1 MRPAF
6 ADIGLVDLGTKS
18 ILASMWPHNTQDKD
32 LPTTRGPCSYRLK
45 VDSRRH
51 RFQAHS
57 YSKWQAYC
65 SSGPNSMFL
74 GTWFM
79 VHSQT
84 LWLAHWPTT
93 DDPQGFSASSPPHPT
108 PHWGTE
114 WMPLC
119 IAFYGSAGAQTQ
131 LFLLCVASTL
141 ASAPLPQPSFYL
153 WIQEK
158 FKKKKVTCANL

>member
-1 MRPAF
+1 MRSAF
-6 ADIGLVDLGTKS
+6 ADTGLVDLGTES
-18 ILASMWPHNTQDKD
+18 ILAPMWPHNTQDKD
-32 LPTTRGPCSYRLK
+32 LPTTNWGPCSYRLMI
-45 VDSRRH
+45 DSCRH

-65 SSGPNSMFL
+65 SRSRGSGPNSMFL
-74 GTWFM
+74 GTRLM

-84 LWLAHWPTT
+84 LWWTHWPTAGSPW
-93 DDPQGFSASSPPHPT
+93 DLSASPPSHPT
-108 PHWGTE
+108 PHWDTE

-119 IAFYGSAGAQTQ
+119 VAFYGSAGAQTQ
-131 LFLLCVASTL
+131 LLLLCVANTL

-158 FKKKKVTCANL
+158 L